1 MVGSGK
7 LVGLI
12 LIGVGIV
19 VEVIAA
25 LWLFGNVAEGKLQAA
40 AFVLGLG
47 LAQVLALP
55 LLGAGGF
62 LIVKGRQEEAEFAE
76 RDKERTIL
84 NMVQTQGRVKI
95 ADVALQMKLNRD
107 QVKNYIYDLV
117 GKGLF
122 TGYINWNDG
131 VLVSKTAGE
140 MRTTKCPNCGG
151 EREVVGQGVVKCPY
165 CGSELF
171 VGS

>member
-12 LIGVGIV
+12 LIGIGVI
-19 VEVIAA
+19 VEVLAG
-25 LWLFGNVAEGKLQAA
+25 LWLFGNVAEGKLQPA

-55 LLGAGGF
+55 MLAGGGY
-62 LIVKGRQEEAEFAE
+62 LLVKGRQEEADFAE
-76 RDKERTIL
+76 MNKERRIL
-84 NMVQTQGRVKI
+84 DIVQTQGRVRI
-95 ADVALQMKLNRD
+95 SELALQMKLTRD
-107 QVKNYIYDLV
+107 QIQNYLYDLV

-122 TGYINWNDG
+122 TGYVNWQDG

-140 MRTTKCPNCGG
+140 MNTTKCPNCGG
-151 EREVVGQGVVKCPY
+151 EREVVGKGVVKCPY

-171 VGS
+171 VG